1 MLLGWK
7 RIEFL
12 EKHWRR
18 IAEEVKEIARRY
30 GEVKKV
36 VVFGSVIKGKACGS
50 SDLDIAVIYNEKL
63 SFKEKRRRAIE
74 ITLALPE
81 EESLLVD
88 IKVLGIDEAEF
99 FLDFIGTYVEV

>member
-1 MLLGWK
+1 MLLGWR

-12 EKHWRR
+12 ERNWRR
-18 IAEEVKEIARRY
+18 IAEEVKEVAKRY
-30 GEVKKV
+30 GEVYKV
-36 VVFGSVIKGKACGS
+36 VVFGSVIKGKASGS

-63 SFKEKRRRAIE
+63 GFKEKRRREIE

-88 IKVLGIDEAEF
+88 VKVLGIDEAEF

>member
-1 MLLGWK
+1 MLLDWR

-12 EKHWRR
+12 ERNWRR
-18 IAEEVKEIARRY
+18 IAEEVKEVAKRY
-30 GEVKKV
+30 GEVYKV
-36 VVFGSVIKGKACGS
+36 VVFGSVIKGKASGS

-63 SFKEKRRRAIE
+63 GFKEKRRREIE

-88 IKVLGIDEAEF
+88 IKVLGVDEAEL

>member
-1 MLLGWK
+1 MLLGWR

-12 EKHWRR
+12 ERNWRR
-18 IAEEVKEIARRY
+18 IAEEVKEVAKRY
-30 GEVKKV
+30 GEVYKV
-36 VVFGSVIKGKACGS
+36 VVFGSVIKGKASGS

-63 SFKEKRRRAIE
+63 GFKEKRRREIE
-74 ITLALPE
+74 ITQALPE

-88 IKVLGIDEAEF
+88 IKVLGVDEAEF